1 MNKAI
6 GAVVVMV
13 VTVLVVAC
21 GGSAGGGSKHTR
33 HRAAVVHVS
42 DCDAIVSAQRL
53 LSRYT

>member
-21 GGSAGGGSKHTR
+21 GGSKHTR

-42 DCDAIVSAQRL
+42 DCDAIVSAHRL
-53 LSRYT
+53 FSRYT